1 MLYIGDTHARNS
13 CGCREKGSPVLRPL
27 QRFLLTEN
35 AKTKQNKRKDNKAE
49 WLQQVSE
56 AISAVSKSALRT
68 QTKPY
73 GDLQSHSTR
82 LKAPIPTPDG
92 DMNAQGNAP
101 PKKLHSGV
109 KQVP

>member
-1 MLYIGDTHARNS
+1 M
-13 CGCREKGSPVLRPL
+13 
-27 QRFLLTEN
+27 Q
-35 AKTKQNKRKDNKAE
+35 KQNKTKHNKAE

-56 AISAVSKSALRT
+56 AISAVSKCALQT

-73 GDLQSHSTR
+73 GDLQSHSTS
-82 LKAPIPTPDG
+82 LKAPVPTQDR

-101 PKKLHSGV
+101 PKKIHSGV